1 MKKKHLLVLAALSLM
16 LLAVVAIRYLS
27 VIL

>member
-1 MKKKHLLVLAALSLM
+1 MKKKHLLVIAALSLM

>member
-1 MKKKHLLVLAALSLM
+1 MKKKHLLVIAALSLL